1 MRADIVALAR
11 GWLGTPYHHQASLK
25 GVGCDCL
32 GLIRG
37 VYAEACGQPAETPP
51 PYSRDWAEASLR
63 ETMIE
68 AASRYFTPI
77 DPDAAEPGDVL
88 IFRLRPRAM
97 AKHCAIVT
105 CAPGIRPAVGP
116 LAGEFLLGGSRLRPG
131 LGPACGLVVCLE
143 PGIRPARG
151 PACGPR
157 ETASNA
163 VAAACLESG
172 FGTRGPQAGQR
183 PERRRGP
190 QAKMIHAIEGAP
202 ACEVHITPWW
212 RRRIAAAFRFPD

>member
-37 VYAEACGQPAETPP
+37 VYAEACGQSAETPP
-51 PYSRDWAEASLR
+51 PYSRDWAEACAR

-68 AASRYFTPI
+68 AAGRHLTPV
-77 DPDAAEPGDVL
+77 DPGAAEPGDVL
-88 IFRLRPRAM
+88 IFRLRPGAM
-97 AKHCAIVT
+97 AKHCAIIS

-116 LAGEFLLGGSRLRPG
+116 LRSKRLPG
-131 LGPACGLVVCLE
+131 FDKQNQGPE
-143 PGIRPARG
+143 
-151 PACGPR
+151 
-157 ETASNA
+157 
-163 VAAACLESG
+163 ESA
-172 FGTRGPQAGQR
+172 P
-183 PERRRGP
+183 
-190 QAKMIHAIEGAP
+190 AKMIHAIEGAP

-212 RRRIAAAFRFPD
+212 RRRIAAAFRFPEGCLPGRLASARLISPLAGPGCPIQAL

>member
-51 PYSRDWAEASLR
+51 PYSRDWAEACAR

-68 AASRYFTPI
+68 AAGRHMSPV

-88 IFRLRPRAM
+88 IFRLRPGAM
-97 AKHCAIVT
+97 AKHCAIIS
-105 CAPGIRPAVGP
+105 AADP
-116 LAGEFLLGGSRLRPG
+116 LR
-131 LGPACGLVVCLE
+131 
-143 PGIRPARG
+143 
-151 PACGPR
+151 
-157 ETASNA
+157 
-163 VAAACLESG
+163 
-172 FGTRGPQAGQR
+172 
-183 PERRRGP
+183 
-190 QAKMIHAIEGAP
+190 MIHAIEGAP
-202 ACEVHITPWW
+202 VCEVHITPWW
-212 RRRIAAAFRFPD
+212 RRRIAAVFRLP

>member
-51 PYSRDWAEASLR
+51 PYSRDWAEACAR

-68 AASRYFTPI
+68 AAGRHMSPV

-88 IFRLRPRAM
+88 IFRLRPGAM
-97 AKHCAIVT
+97 AKHCAIIS
-105 CAPGIRPAVGP
+105 AAGP
-116 LAGEFLLGGSRLRPG
+116 LR
-131 LGPACGLVVCLE
+131 
-143 PGIRPARG
+143 
-151 PACGPR
+151 
-157 ETASNA
+157 
-163 VAAACLESG
+163 
-172 FGTRGPQAGQR
+172 
-183 PERRRGP
+183 
-190 QAKMIHAIEGAP
+190 MIHAIEGAP
-202 ACEVHITPWW
+202 VCEVHITPWW
-212 RRRIAAAFRFPD
+212 RRRIAAVFRLPER

>member
-51 PYSRDWAEASLR
+51 PYSRDWAEASGR

-68 AASRYFTPI
+68 AAGRHLTPVP
-77 DPDAAEPGDVL
+77 PDEAEPGDVL
-88 IFRLRPRAM
+88 IFRLRPGAM
-97 AKHCAIVT
+97 AKHAGIVSWAPGIDS

-116 LAGEFLLGGSRLRPG
+116 LAGPEGSRPAASPLA
-131 LGPACGLVVCLE
+131 GPEEGAL
-143 PGIRPARG
+143 
-151 PACGPR
+151 PR
-157 ETASNA
+157 
-163 VAAACLESG
+163 
-172 FGTRGPQAGQR
+172 
-183 PERRRGP
+183 
-190 QAKMIHAIEGAP
+190 MIHAVEGAP

-212 RRRIAAAFRFPD
+212 RRRIAAVFRFPDSGVTA